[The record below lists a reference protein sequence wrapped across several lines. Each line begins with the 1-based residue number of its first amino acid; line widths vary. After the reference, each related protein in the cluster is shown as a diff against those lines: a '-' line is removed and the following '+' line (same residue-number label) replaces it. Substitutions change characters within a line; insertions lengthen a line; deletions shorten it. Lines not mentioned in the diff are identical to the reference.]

1 MDNAVSGQSLHPV
14 ESELTGLDEI
24 RVALKGVEELR
35 REGIDARVEI
45 LDCDDS
51 SSLRSVLRSFK
62 DLQEFITERYSR
74 MLVTGVDSAIPLDD
88 FERLVAGTTTRLL
101 EDTQRIRGRVRIGQ
115 LST

>member
-1 MDNAVSGQSLHPV
+1 MDDVVLDQNLHLT
-14 ESELTGLDEI
+14 ESELAGLDEI

-45 LDCDDS
+45 LSSGEDS
-51 SSLRSVLRSFK
+51 SPEAFLRSFR

-88 FERLVAGTTTRLL
+88 FERLVADTTTRLL
-101 EDTQRIRGRVRIGQ
+101 ADTKRIRAIVRVG
-115 LST
+115 

>member
-1 MDNAVSGQSLHPV
+1 MENVVLDQSLHLA

-45 LDCDDS
+45 LDSEEDS
-51 SSLRSVLRSFK
+51 RPGVPLRSFK
-62 DLQEFITERYSR
+62 DLQEFITQRYSR

-88 FERLVAGTTTRLL
+88 FERLVAETTTRLL
-101 EDTQRIRGRVRIGQ
+101 DDTKRVRAVVRVG
-115 LST
+115 

>member
-1 MDNAVSGQSLHPV
+1 MDNAVSGQSLHLV

-45 LDCDDS
+45 LPS
-51 SSLRSVLRSFK
+51 ENGSGLGIPLRSFK

-88 FERLVAGTTTRLL
+88 FERLVAETTTRLL
-101 EDTQRIRGRVRIGQ
+101 EDTQRIRGRVRIR
-115 LST
+115 